1 MPPLIVALDDLTREN
16 FAPFGD
22 VIQVDGSPHYTINS
36 GYAERYHDLAT
47 VDVLERGGRA
57 LISIFRATPRSLP
70 VRIEIMERHPLS
82 SQAFVPLS
90 GIPFLVVVAP
100 PGDEPAPA
108 SLRAFITN
116 GRQGINYRRGVW
128 HHALLALESPCDFLV
143 IDRAGPGPDCDEVT
157 LGGGE
162 ILVQRSPTPTL
173 PRSRGR
179 EREGA

>member
-1 MPPLIVALDDLTREN
+1 MPSLIVPLVALTREA

-36 GYAERYHDLAT
+36 GYAQRYHDLAA
-47 VDVLERGGRA
+47 VDVLERGGRP
-57 LISIFRATPRSLP
+57 LISIFRATPRPLP
-70 VRIEIMERHPLS
+70 VRIEVMERHPLS

-100 PGDEPAPA
+100 PGDEPAPE

-116 GRQGINYRRGVW
+116 GRQGINYSRGVW

-143 IDRAGPGPDCDEVT
+143 VDRGGPGPDCDEVT
-157 LGGGE
+157 FGGRE
-162 ILVQRSPTPTL
+162 ILVQHSPIPIL
-173 PRSRGR
+173 SRSRGR
-179 EREGA
+179 EGA

>member
-1 MPPLIVALDDLTREN
+1 MAPLIVPLCALTREA
-16 FAPFGD
+16 FTPFGD

-57 LISIFRATPRSLP
+57 LISIFRATPRPLP

-90 GIPFLVVVAP
+90 GIPFMVVVAAP
-100 PGDEPAPA
+100 SDEPRAEA
-108 SLRAFITN
+108 LRAFITD
-116 GRQGINYRRGVW
+116 GRQGVNYRRGVW

-143 IDRAGPGPDCDEVT
+143 VDRGGPGPDCDEVV
-157 LGGGE
+157 LGSRE
-162 ILVQRSPTPTL
+162 ILVQHSPAPTFQC
-173 PRSRGR
+173 
-179 EREGA
+179 ERKGEGV